1 MAFWTNAYA
10 PGYAPGVRAGLFPA
24 GGELAT
30 CNRHGSSNEEAA
42 DDINIHICIYLH
54 IITYSRRYAAGP
66 DRPSVSGWHS
76 GAETAMRRVCAGGV
90 RRPRRGW
97 RPQTPPQT
105 PQLGGEVNARGYA
118 PEVCAV
124 CIYTILE
131 ANLLIT
137 GGYAPRVCAVTI
149 YTTLLLFSK

>member
-66 DRPSVSGWHS
+66 DR
-76 GAETAMRRVCAGGV
+76 TALASPDGILDKRLCA
-90 RRPRRGW
+90 
-97 RPQTPPQT
+97 
-105 PQLGGEVNARGYA
+105 GYA
-118 PEVCAV
+118 PGVCADPGEV
-124 CIYTILE
+124 
-131 ANLLIT
+131 
-137 GGYAPRVCAVTI
+137 GGPRPPPNTPI
-149 YTTLLLFSK
+149 RRGS